1 MIYDAVVIGG
11 GAAGMMAAGTAAQRG
26 LKVCLVER
34 NSVLGKKIRIT
45 GKGRCNLTNSCD
57 VRTFLDSV
65 PTNGRFLYGALSD
78 FSPDDTMDLFEK
90 IGLPLKTERGNR
102 VFPISDRAADV
113 AEALSSF
120 LRRGSVTVVQGR
132 ADRLLLENGRA
143 SGVRLKNGAQIFGHN
158 VAVCCGGVSYPSTGS
173 TGDGYQLAE
182 QAGHRVTPLRPS
194 LVPLVAEG
202 PDCRDMMGLSLKN
215 ISIRVLESGR
225 KKPVFEDFGELLFT
239 HFGLSGPVI
248 LSASS
253 HLKNMSPG
261 RYLVSID
268 LKPALSPE
276 KLDARLLRDFG
287 ENRNR
292 DFSNSLSALL
302 PRKMIPVMVRRSG
315 ISPETKC
322 NAITREMRHGFV
334 SRLKSFEI
342 PVSGF
347 RPIEEAIVTSG
358 GVAVDEITPKTMES
372 KLVKGLYFA
381 GEVLD
386 VDGYTGGFNLQIA
399 FSTGRLAG
407 KSMERGESN

>member
-1 MIYDAVVIGG
+1 VIYDAVVIGG

>member
-120 LRRGSVTVVQGR
+120 LRRGSVTVVQSR